1 MNANLA
7 HEFRTPFAA
16 INVSLNSLNKVFPVL
31 LESHV
36 KSCEAGLVDTVYRK
50 DFLDILYKSIKNSL
64 SEIKFCEFYLNKLLL
79 LIKDRP
85 IGNNYL
91 ETINLK
97 ASLEQVI
104 SSVLFREPYGFD
116 FISNSTFEVEI
127 NKNEFESCLQI
138 LVEEL
143 LACKNEQ
150 QTEAIKVHI
159 DEINMEL
166 SFQIVKSKDNSYI
179 SESIKKFSQG
189 DFHHRYGVGFYMLN
203 QLINLNHG
211 KMDMIESSDEIR
223 FVISF
228 RGMNGIY

>member
-50 DFLDILYKSIKNSL
+50 DFLDILDKSIKNSL

-79 LIKDRP
+79 LIKDRA

-97 ASLEQVI
+97 ASLDGVVMRFQPIEQCI
-104 SSVLFREPYGFD
+104 
-116 FISNSTFEVEI
+116 
-127 NKNEFESCLQI
+127 
-138 LVEEL
+138 
-143 LACKNEQ
+143 
-150 QTEAIKVHI
+150 
-159 DEINMEL
+159 
-166 SFQIVKSKDNSYI
+166 
-179 SESIKKFSQG
+179 
-189 DFHHRYGVGFYMLN
+189 
-203 QLINLNHG
+203 
-211 KMDMIESSDEIR
+211 
-223 FVISF
+223 
-228 RGMNGIY
+228 